1 MCEITATTMLVSSL
15 AMSALSTGVGMYA
28 QSEQQRA
35 AQKAANDQAEYNSQV
50 AAQQQA
56 TQEQLAQNEVAK
68 GISERDRFL
77 RNASRQQGDAA
88 SMLAAGGFAMDSGSA
103 LSLLGES
110 AEEAQY
116 DADIISQNANMA
128 AWQHQMGATSAA
140 NDRSM
145 FAYQKANAG
154 SGKTASM
161 LGMGGTLL
169 GGIASGM
176 KMYNEWDKTT
186 PAKK

>member
-1 MCEITATTMLVSSL
+1 MCGVL
-15 AMSALSTGVGMYA
+15 AAGLAVTALSTAMSMYA

-35 AQKAANDQAEYNSQV
+35 AQNAANSQAEYNSQV
-50 AAQQQA
+50 AARQQA

-77 RNASRQQGDAA
+77 RNASRQQGEMAGMLGA
-88 SMLAAGGFAMDSGSA
+88 SGFAMDSGSS

-128 AWQHQMGATSAA
+128 AWQHQVGATSAI
-140 NDRSM
+140 NDQSM

-186 PAKK
+186 TAKK